1 VKKKKFEISDHIL
14 VPKHE
19 KLSQAKAKELL
30 QRYNILP
37 QQLPR
42 IHVNDPAIA
51 ELDVKL
57 GDIIKIIRK
66 SPTVGESI
74 YYRVVVLE

>member
-1 VKKKKFEISDHIL
+1 VKKKKFEVSDHIL

-30 QRYNILP
+30 GRYNIQP
-37 QQLPR
+37 QQLPK
-42 IHVNDPAIA
+42 IHVSDPAIA
-51 ELDVKL
+51 ELDVKV
-57 GDIIKIIRK
+57 GDIIRVTRK
-66 SPTVGESI
+66 SPTIGEAI